1 MLSTVRFKQQDAF
14 RVPLMTGDLK
24 QSALVNP
31 LKLYTLD
38 EVSELTNYS
47 LSHLH
52 RAIRARLLAHNRL
65 GRCIRV
71 SHADLEA
78 FLKASRQSSRL
89 EKK

>member
-1 MLSTVRFKQQDAF
+1 MKRALA
-14 RVPLMTGDLK
+14 P
-24 QSALVNP
+24 SAPINP

-47 LSHLH
+47 LSHLR
-52 RAIRARLLAHNRL
+52 RAIRARLLAHNKF
-65 GRCIRV
+65 GRSIRI